1 MMKDMLT
8 TAAALTDRELLARLH
23 LLARHDRTITAELI
37 AHLAELDRR
46 PVLVAEAHTMFSFC
60 HEVLGFSE
68 DATYNR
74 IEVAKAV
81 RKFPVLLDR
90 LADGSLTLSTARVLA
105 PHLTGDNHLAVLDE
119 AARKGKRAVEALVA
133 RLSPRPDVAS
143 AIRRL
148 PTVSRVAIPAAAET
162 PVAPIDSPRGESIAS
177 DPAAATPP
185 PLPVTPRPRSNLVPL
200 SASRYALHVTL
211 GQDAHDDLR
220 RLQDLLCR
228 EVPNGD
234 LARIVEMAL
243 ALLRNDAEKKKR
255 AATDR
260 PRPSTGTA
268 TGSREIAA
276 DVRRKVWERDGGRC
290 AFVGRSGRRCAARR
304 FLEIHH
310 LDPHALGGGK
320 TADELALRCSRHNRY
335 ESELYFGSYPPTG
348 VARESSPPT

>member
-23 LLARHDRTITAELI
+23 LLAKHDRAITAELI

-46 PVLVAEAHTMFSFC
+46 RVLVAEAHTMFSFC

-90 LADGSLTLSTARVLA
+90 LAEGSLTLSTARVLA
-105 PHLTGDNHLAVLDE
+105 PHLTPDNHLAVLAE
-119 AARKGKRAVEALVA
+119 AAGRSKREVEALVA

-143 AIRRL
+143 AIRKL
-148 PTVSRVAIPAAAET
+148 P
-162 PVAPIDSPRGESIAS
+162 APPDSPRGESA
-177 DPAAATPP
+177 PAPP
-185 PLPVTPRPRSNLVPL
+185 PDPPSPGPSVPGHGAKVVPL
-200 SASRYALHVTL
+200 APSRYALHVTL
-211 GQDAHDDLR
+211 GQDGHDDLR

-234 LARIVEMAL
+234 PARIVEMAL
-243 ALLRNDAEKKKR
+243 ALLRKEAEKRKC

-260 PRPSTGTA
+260 PRASTGTA
-268 TGSREIAA
+268 AGSRDIAA
-276 DVRRKVWERDGGRC
+276 EVRRRVWERDGGRC
-290 AFVGRSGRRCAARR
+290 AFVGTNGRRCAARR

-335 ESELYFGSYPPTG
+335 ESELYFGAYLPEG
-348 VARESSPPT
+348 VAKESPPAIT